1 MRSVLQEKADWETA
15 KRVLGQPKF
24 IERLLAYD
32 ADNVP
37 DAVLDDLQRV
47 VQDARFTP
55 EQVSTCACKTHGW
68 CCICQHH

>member
-1 MRSVLQEKADWETA
+1 MTALSTLQEKADWETA

-37 DAVLDDLQRV
+37 DAVIDDLQRV
-47 VQDARFTP
+47 VQDTHFTP
-55 EQVSTCACKTHGW
+55 EQVTTTDMLP
-68 CCICQHH
+68 I